1 MFVDGKLSVKYFE
14 RGSNCKKDLFMSDS
28 VPSTCQRSDNPYSD
42 DDTSLRIMT
51 TTPSSTSSGSDSSV
65 ADLSAES
72 MAALHGPALR
82 HIASLFTSGTSP
94 FVLNEAPSPA
104 ESTETT
110 LITSKQ
116 KLVPRRPTDDDVNY
130 YDDDGDDRY
139 YVYDDYVYI
148 YPFQDDDVYT
158 FNDDFNYED
167 DILNPPPSV
176 STTAFPTTTSEVYAS
191 VKVRCQTAPKRR
203 TVSFNVVQVFFFFF
217 LSSVWNAIFLQ
228 LCDIYYFISKI
239 CFR

>member
-1 MFVDGKLSVKYFE
+1 M
-14 RGSNCKKDLFMSDS
+14 
-28 VPSTCQRSDNPYSD
+28 P
-42 DDTSLRIMT
+42 
-51 TTPSSTSSGSDSSV
+51 
-65 ADLSAES
+65 
-72 MAALHGPALR
+72 
-82 HIASLFTSGTSP
+82 
-94 FVLNEAPSPA
+94 
-104 ESTETT
+104 
-110 LITSKQ
+110 
-116 KLVPRRPTDDDVNY
+116 LVPVDDDVNY